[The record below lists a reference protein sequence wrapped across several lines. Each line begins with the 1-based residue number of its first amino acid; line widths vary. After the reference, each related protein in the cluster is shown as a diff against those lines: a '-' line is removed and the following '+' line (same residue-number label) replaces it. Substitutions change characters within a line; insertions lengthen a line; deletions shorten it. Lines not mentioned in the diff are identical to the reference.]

1 MPKDNDGKMLTEAQ
15 RTLEELV
22 WEEKGKLFSN
32 RRGMVGLPLFH
43 GHVSQEF
50 LCLLLAAR
58 RRRLPWIIPPI
69 IKMPGGESKFL
80 TSES

>member
-32 RRGMVGLPLFH
+32 RRGMVGLPFPRTRESR
-43 GHVSQEF
+43 VS
-50 LCLLLAAR
+50 LSLAGRQTAPFAVDYTADHKDAGR
-58 RRRLPWIIPPI
+58 
-69 IKMPGGESKFL
+69 
-80 TSES
+80 